1 MNASKN
7 TAQIVDFE
15 NNATNK
21 LVKQSKSAKGRQRR
35 VTASTGT
42 KVSVSSEHNDLR
54 DRQTKAANRFTAIQ
68 RTQRQHLEEMKNIGD
83 VILETRNLF
92 DSDKEFGQAV
102 EKTPLKAISRQDRY
116 VLMKLAENWDKI
128 QTAIKDGKMKSSTS
142 AKILTDQ
149 YRSLLKANEP
159 KTPPKGGKV
168 KKTTQS
174 KTESPKS
181 SAKQKST
188 DETSSQDLPK
198 AEWTEDS
205 VAVKLVDIVR
215 KNDLDV
221 DLIFDKVLDLLE
233 AKSLGIPAGKFLPS
247 S

>member
-1 MNASKN
+1 MNASNN
-7 TAQIVDFE
+7 TAQIVDFG
-15 NNATNK
+15 NNSANK
-21 LVKQSKSAKGRQRR
+21 LAKQSKSAKGRQRR
-35 VTASTGT
+35 VLASTGT
-42 KVSVSSEHNDLR
+42 KVSVSSEHNDLT

-68 RTQRQHLEEMKNIGD
+68 KTQRQHLVEMKDIGD
-83 VILETRNLF
+83 VILETRRLF
-92 DSDKEFGQAV
+92 ESDKEFGQAV

-116 VLMKLAENWDKI
+116 VLMKLAENWDAI

-149 YRSLLKANEP
+149 YRSLLKADQP
-159 KTPPKGGKV
+159 KTPPKGGKKG

-188 DETSSQDLPK
+188 DEVSSQQTQSK
-198 AEWTEDS
+198 TEYTEDS
-205 VAVKLVDIVR
+205 VAVKLADIIR

-221 DLIFDKVLDLLE
+221 DLIFDKVIDLLE
-233 AKSLGIPAGKFLPS
+233 AKS
-247 S
+247 